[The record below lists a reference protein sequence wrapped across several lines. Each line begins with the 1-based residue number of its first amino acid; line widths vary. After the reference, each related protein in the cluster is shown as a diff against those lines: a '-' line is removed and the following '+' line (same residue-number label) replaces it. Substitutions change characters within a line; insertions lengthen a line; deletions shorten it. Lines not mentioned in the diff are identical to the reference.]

1 VVESSGGQVLVH
13 YEGYDKKYDEWISC
27 SSSRIEQNFNEAVD
41 TIYEKLLPRSSHN
54 LYLDY
59 KTLMSAFK
67 LRHHNP
73 PRKCWEDANPG
84 TCWWPSRKEG
94 DGSAWT
100 KSTVMGEYGYL
111 WKRVVW
117 DTVNKIEDNYVNNK
131 GFNDLIK
138 SIKNISGGLDPAFK
152 YVDEGDMSENRF
164 D

>member
-1 VVESSGGQVLVH
+1 
-13 YEGYDKKYDEWISC
+13 
-27 SSSRIEQNFNEAVD
+27 
-41 TIYEKLLPRSSHN
+41 
-54 LYLDY
+54 
-59 KTLMSAFK
+59 
-67 LRHHNP
+67 
-73 PRKCWEDANPG
+73 
-84 TCWWPSRKEG
+84 
-94 DGSAWT
+94 
-100 KSTVMGEYGYL
+100 MGEYGYL